1 MTDHDAIKS
10 LKDLAADPYEI
21 TPLEALHMT
30 MFIRKELKQALENPK
45 KDGEIRLKIPSEC
58 LRAASVCILY
68 KMSENTEILNAR
80 PNTKKF
86 MESIASE
93 LEQTA
98 GDFGDDESGHAVFI
112 FNKKQGQL
120 VCVTIAEGLHSIVEK
135 KVGEIR
141 RGEE

>member
-1 MTDHDAIKS
+1 
-10 LKDLAADPYEI
+10 
-21 TPLEALHMT
+21 
-30 MFIRKELKQALENPK
+30 LENPK

-68 KMSENTEILNAR
+68 EMLENTEILNAR